1 MTGPQFSLRL
11 EAIKKIFY
19 DNEPELMVLLKT
31 SVVVGAALL
40 IVWAYRSARA
50 SIRHLC
56 LTYAFAVMLLVP
68 VSALIAPSIRFEIA
82 DPKMAVMLSLRQP
95 KKVTWKSLSCY

>member
-1 MTGPQFSLRL
+1 MTGPQFSFRL
-11 EAIKKIFY
+11 EVIKKIFH

-56 LTYAFAVMLLVP
+56 LTCAFAVMRRVP
-68 VSALIAPSIRFEIA
+68 VSALIAPSLRFEIA
-82 DPKMAVMLSLRQP
+82 DQR
-95 KKVTWKSLSCY
+95 